1 MKYPDINL
9 SAIIELVKNTRQY
22 FENREMASHIRE
34 KGIAD
39 FVTETDMNVQTYLC
53 NGLMERYPDIQFM
66 GEERDNSDIDFS
78 GMFWVL
84 DPVDG
89 TTNLIHRYNQSA
101 VSLALCCADEVLAGI
116 IYCPYTDELFSAGKG
131 KGAFL
136 NGSPIHVSDVTCLRD
151 SLISVG
157 TTPYE
162 RQHAEHVFDTIR
174 RVFLQCQDIRRT
186 GSAAID
192 LAHVACG
199 RTEAYFEM
207 ILNPWDFAAGLLLVT
222 EAGGTVSTYSGAPA
236 PLNHPSD
243 ILASNGQISDEL
255 LIYLSA
261 K

>member
-9 SAIIELVKNTRQY
+9 HTVIELVKNTRQY
-22 FENREMASHIRE
+22 FEDREMASHIEE
-34 KGIAD
+34 KGVAD

-53 NGLMERYPDIQFM
+53 SSLQKLYPDIQFM

-78 GMFWVL
+78 GMFWIL

-89 TTNLIHRYNQSA
+89 TTNLIHHYNHSA
-101 VSLALCCADEVLAGI
+101 VSLALACAGELLAGI
-116 IYCPYTDELFSAGKG
+116 IYCPYTDELFSACKNE
-131 KGAFL
+131 GAFL
-136 NGSPIHVSDVTCLRD
+136 NGSPIHVSDVTCLKD

-157 TTPYE
+157 TTPYQHE
-162 RQHAEHVFDTIR
+162 HAERVFDTIK
-174 RVFLQCQDIRRT
+174 RVFLQCHDIRRT

-192 LAHVACG
+192 LANVACG

-207 ILNPWDFAAGLLLVT
+207 NLKPWDFAAGLLLVE
-222 EAGGTVSTYSGAPA
+222 EAGGTVSTYTGTSV
-236 PLNHPSD
+236 PLNRPAN
-243 ILASNGQISDEL
+243 ILASNGVVADEL